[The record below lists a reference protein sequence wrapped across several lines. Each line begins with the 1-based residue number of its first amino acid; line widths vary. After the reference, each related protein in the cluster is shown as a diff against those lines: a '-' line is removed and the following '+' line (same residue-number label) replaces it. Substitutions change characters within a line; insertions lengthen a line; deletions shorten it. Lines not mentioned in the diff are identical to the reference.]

1 MFYLQSFSKARCQG
15 CHRHWNDCANARQLL
30 LRFRTMT
37 TKSSLSFLIVGLLL
51 TSAVAPSAQAASTLI
66 VNAQIVDGTGS
77 VPKNGAVR
85 IERDTIVA
93 IGDLKAHKGEK
104 VINAKGLTL
113 SPGFIDT
120 HSHHDVGLDKHRD
133 ALAAVSQ
140 GITTIIVGQDGEQ
153 SYPLSKAFAAFKAK
167 PAAVNIASYAGH
179 NSIRAKVMGKDFKRE
194 AKPEEIAKMAEMLRS
209 EMRAGAL
216 GMSTGLEYDP
226 GIYSS
231 KAEVITLAKVL
242 PEFGGR
248 YISHMRSEDV
258 AIDDAL
264 EEIITIGREA
274 KVPVQVSHIKLA
286 IVSKWGKSEEFI
298 ARMEKARAEGVDI
311 TADVYPYEYWQS
323 TLGVLFPKRDF
334 TDVKAAEFAL
344 TQLSTPEGMLISRYD
359 ADKSLV
365 GKTISQIA
373 KERGTLPAET
383 YLELIN
389 TSIAKKA
396 EEMVIGTSMDSQDI
410 ARFIT
415 WQHSNICSDGGL
427 VDGHPRG
434 AGSFTRV
441 LRKQVRETKSLSV
454 EQAIFRMTKNAA
466 NHVGITGRGTIAVG
480 NKADLVLFDPTTVS
494 DHATIKDPAA
504 LSTGITNVWV
514 NGRIV
519 LANRKSTG
527 AFPGVV
533 IKRSSTPEYGIRRQ

>member
-1 MFYLQSFSKARCQG
+1 MKF
-15 CHRHWNDCANARQLL
+15 QL
-30 LRFRTMT
+30 
-37 TKSSLSFLIVGLLL
+37 SLLL
-51 TSAVAPSAQAASTLI
+51 TSAALPPSPAASTLI

-77 VPKNGAVR
+77 APKMGAVR

-93 IGDLKAHKGEK
+93 IGALRARKGEK
-104 VINAKGLTL
+104 VIDAKGQTL

-120 HSHHDVGLDKHRD
+120 HSHHDIGLNKHRD

-140 GITTIIVGQDGEQ
+140 GITTIIVGQDGEEN
-153 SYPLSKAFAAFKAK
+153 YPLSKAFATFRAL
-167 PAAVNIASYAGH
+167 PVAVNIASYAGH

-194 AKPEEIAKMAEMLRS
+194 ASSEEITKMAEMLRGELRS
-209 EMRAGAL
+209 GAL
-216 GMSTGLEYDP
+216 GLSTGLEYDP

-242 PEFGGR
+242 PVFGGR
-248 YISHMRSEDV
+248 YISHMRSEDI

-264 EEIITIGREA
+264 EEIIAIGREA

-286 IVSKWGKSEEFI
+286 IVSKWGKADAFI

-311 TADVYPYEYWQS
+311 TADIYPYEYWQS
-323 TLGVLFPKRDF
+323 TLSVLFPKRDF

-359 ADKSLV
+359 ADRSLV
-365 GKTISQIA
+365 GKTIAQIA
-373 KERGTLPAET
+373 KERGTSPAET

-389 TSIAKKA
+389 RSIAKQA
-396 EEMVIGTSMDSQDI
+396 GESVIGTSMDSRDI
-410 ARFIT
+410 ARFIA
-415 WQHSNICSDGGL
+415 WEHSNICSDGGL

-441 LRKQVRETKSLSV
+441 LRVQVRETKALSL
-454 EQAIFRMTKNAA
+454 EHAIFRMTKNAA
-466 NHVGITGRGTIAVG
+466 DHVGIKRRGTITIG
-480 NKADLVLFDPTTVS
+480 NKADLVLFDPATVS
-494 DHATIKDPAA
+494 DRATIKNPSA
-504 LSTGITNVWV
+504 LSSGIADVWV

-519 LANRKSTG
+519 FSNGKPTG
-527 AFPGVV
+527 AYPGAV
-533 IKRSSTPEYGIRRQ
+533 IKRSTGL

>member
-1 MFYLQSFSKARCQG
+1 MSKRPIIGFRSMKTC
-15 CHRHWNDCANARQLL
+15 LL
-30 LRFRTMT
+30 L
-37 TKSSLSFLIVGLLL
+37 LIAGILL
-51 TSAVAPSAQAASTLI
+51 TSAKAPTASAPSTLI
-66 VNAQIVDGTGS
+66 INAQIIDGTGS
-77 VPKNGAVR
+77 ASHKGAVR
-85 IERDTIVA
+85 IQRDTIVA
-93 IGDLKAHKGEK
+93 IGDLKARRGEK
-104 VINAKGLTL
+104 VVNAKGLTL

-120 HSHHDVGLDKHRD
+120 HSHHDIGLAEHRD

-140 GITTIIVGQDGEQ
+140 GITTIIVGQDGEER
-153 SYPLSKAFAAFKAK
+153 YPLSKAFAAFEAH

-179 NSIRAKVMGKDFKRE
+179 NTIRAKVLGTDFKRE
-194 AKPEEIAKMAEMLRS
+194 AKPEQVAKMAELMRG
-209 EMRAGAL
+209 EMRSGSL
-216 GMSTGLEYDP
+216 GLSTWLEYDP

-231 KAEVITLAKVL
+231 KAEVMTLAKIL

-258 AIDDAL
+258 AIGDAL
-264 EEIITIGREA
+264 EEIIAIGREA

-286 IVSKWGKSEEFI
+286 IVSKWGTADAFI

-334 TDVKAAEFAL
+334 TDVSAAEFAL

-365 GKTISQIA
+365 GKTIAQIA
-373 KERGTLPAET
+373 KERGTTPAET

-396 EEMVIGTSMDSQDI
+396 EESAIGTSMDSKDI
-410 ARFIT
+410 ARFIA
-415 WQHSNICSDGGL
+415 WPHSNICSDGGL
-427 VDGHPRG
+427 IDGHPRG

-441 LRKQVRETKSLSV
+441 LRVQVRESKALSL

-466 NHVGITGRGTIAVG
+466 DHVGVERRGLIAVG
-480 NKADLVLFDPTTVS
+480 NKADLALFDPATVS
-494 DHATIKDPAA
+494 DHATIKNPSA
-504 LSTGITNVWV
+504 LSSGVAKVWV

-519 LANRKSTG
+519 FANGKGTNVYS
-527 AFPGVV
+527 GVV
-533 IKRSSTPEYGIRRQ
+533 IKRPAKP

>member
-1 MFYLQSFSKARCQG
+1 
-15 CHRHWNDCANARQLL
+15 
-30 LRFRTMT
+30 MT
-37 TKSSLSFLIVGLLL
+37 TKSSLSFLIAGLLL
-51 TSAVAPSAQAASTLI
+51 NPAAAPLAQATSTLI
-66 VNAQIVDGTGS
+66 INVQIVDGTGS
-77 VPKNGAVR
+77 APTSGAVR

-93 IGDLKAHKGEK
+93 IGDLKAGKGEK
-104 VINAKGLTL
+104 VIDAKGLTL
-113 SPGFIDT
+113 APGFIDT
-120 HSHHDVGLDKHRD
+120 HSHHDIGLDKRRD

-140 GITTIIVGQDGEQ
+140 GITTIIVGQDGDAR
-153 SYPLSKAFAAFKAK
+153 YPLSKAFTAFQAK

-194 AKPEEIAKMAEMLRS
+194 AKPEEIAKMAEMLRG

-231 KAEVITLAKVL
+231 KAEVVTLAKAL

-258 AIDDAL
+258 AIDGAV
-264 EEIITIGREA
+264 EEIIAIGREA

-286 IVSKWGKSEEFI
+286 IVGKWGKADELI

-334 TDVKAAEFAL
+334 ADVKAAEFAL

-359 ADKSLV
+359 ANKSLV
-365 GKTISQIA
+365 GKTIAQIA
-373 KERGTLPAET
+373 KERDTSPAET

-396 EEMVIGTSMDSQDI
+396 KEMVIGTSMDSRDI
-410 ARFIT
+410 ARFIS

-427 VDGHPRG
+427 ADGHPRG

-441 LRKQVRETKSLSV
+441 LRVQVRETKTLSL

-466 NHVGITGRGTIAVG
+466 DHVGIKGRGTIAVG
-480 NKADLVLFDPTTVS
+480 YKADLVLFDPATVS
-494 DHATIKDPAA
+494 DHATIKNPAA
-504 LSTGITNVWV
+504 ISTGITNIWV
-514 NGRIV
+514 NGRMV
-519 LANRKSTG
+519 LVNGKSTG
-527 AFPGVV
+527 AYPGVV
-533 IKRSSTPEYGIRRQ
+533 IKRPSATEHGVR